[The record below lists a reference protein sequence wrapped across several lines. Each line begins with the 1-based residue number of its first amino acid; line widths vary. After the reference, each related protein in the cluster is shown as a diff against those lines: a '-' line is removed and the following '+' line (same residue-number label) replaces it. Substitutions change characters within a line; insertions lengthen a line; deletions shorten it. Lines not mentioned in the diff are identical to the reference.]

1 MFRARL
7 EVGVDGLVLRLAGR
21 LTVEYV
27 EEAERLC
34 ISAEPPVLVDASEL
48 RSCDLDGLA
57 FLARVRAGTVRVEGL
72 SEYLLMR
79 VRVLEKRGSS
89 GTLR

>member
-48 RSCDLDGLA
+48 RSCDPDGLA